1 MKVSEFIRECENFQY
16 SKEYFDLYKEATE
29 LDVMNTWLECQ
40 EFKAAHAEDENF
52 NESYFVE
59 SPAQE
64 KVEEKKTET
73 DEKEEGFFKS
83 IWTKIKS
90 LFSRFWNWVKSFFT
104 KNDISKEAAAL
115 NKTVEEAKKKEVAN
129 GATQQEAE
137 QKVEDSV
144 ADACDKA
151 KNSTSGTN
159 KEILDGLD
167 NAEVKTGSAATSNN
181 TTPPPPEK
189 KEPETPPETKK
200 EEPAPPE
207 KPEGPTQK
215 EITASEDGKKTK
227 KVPFIRN
234 KQRIRRV
241 PKFIRDIIDNGD
253 NYKNNKIEI
262 YIVFPRTSIP
272 AEFSKDV
279 ADIDSLRGLVVAL
292 STKFEDNTRSFINS
306 LGKKVDSITKQDL
319 NVYLRDIKNSNNI
332 GNFKT
337 HFDKFESDSKN
348 FKIEKKKKSKLM
360 NQISRISTIIG
371 VTIRYYQTCIG
382 GIRAYLYRVNKI
394 LKAKY
399 NVSI

>member
-40 EFKAAHAEDENF
+40 EFKAAHVEDENF

-64 KVEEKKTET
+64 KVEEKKKET

-83 IWTKIKS
+83 IWSKIKS

-151 KNSTSGTN
+151 KNSASGTD
-159 KEILDGLD
+159 KEVLNSLDD
-167 NAEVKTGSAATSNN
+167 SEVKTGSATTSNN
-181 TTPPPPEK
+181 TTPSPSSAPPPPEK

-200 EEPAPPE
+200 EEPAPKETAPPE
-207 KPEGPTQK
+207 KP
-215 EITASEDGKKTK
+215 K
-227 KVPFIRN
+227 KV
-234 KQRIRRV
+234 
-241 PKFIRDIIDNGD
+241 
-253 NYKNNKIEI
+253 
-262 YIVFPRTSIP
+262 
-272 AEFSKDV
+272 
-279 ADIDSLRGLVVAL
+279 
-292 STKFEDNTRSFINS
+292 
-306 LGKKVDSITKQDL
+306 
-319 NVYLRDIKNSNNI
+319 
-332 GNFKT
+332 
-337 HFDKFESDSKN
+337 
-348 FKIEKKKKSKLM
+348 
-360 NQISRISTIIG
+360 
-371 VTIRYYQTCIG
+371 
-382 GIRAYLYRVNKI
+382 
-394 LKAKY
+394 
-399 NVSI
+399 VSIVRKGLNPERYLSL